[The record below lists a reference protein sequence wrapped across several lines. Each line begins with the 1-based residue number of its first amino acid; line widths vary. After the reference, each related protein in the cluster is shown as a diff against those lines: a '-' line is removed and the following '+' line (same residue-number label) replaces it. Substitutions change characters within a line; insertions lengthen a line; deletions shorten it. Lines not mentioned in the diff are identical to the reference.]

1 MKAAEIR
8 ELTEKELKERIEAE
22 KAHLVKQKLNHCISP
37 LDNPMK
43 IKQVRRNVA
52 RMMTLLRQKQLSII
66 K

>member
-8 ELTEKELKERIEAE
+8 ELSQKELNERIEAE
-22 KAHLVKQKLNHCISP
+22 KSHLIKQKLNHSISP

-43 IKQVRRNVA
+43 IKQVRRNIA
-52 RMMTLLRQKQLSII
+52 RMMTLLRQKQQNET

>member
-8 ELTEKELKERIEAE
+8 ELSQKELNERIEAE
-22 KAHLVKQKLNHCISP
+22 KAHLIKQKLNHSISP

-43 IKQVRRNVA
+43 IKQVRRNIA
-52 RMMTLLRQKQLSII
+52 RMMTLLRQKQQSET

>member
-8 ELTEKELKERIEAE
+8 ELSLKELKERIEAE
-22 KAHLVKQKLNHCISP
+22 KGNLVKQKLNHTISP

-43 IKQVRRNVA
+43 IKQVRRNIA
-52 RMMTLLRQKQLSII
+52 RMMTMLRQKQLSET